1 MNEDCTL
8 LSESSQILCVPV
20 GVWRGE
26 GRVPRCHFVQGSTA
40 PVRVY
45 KCTDCCS
52 QTDFELR
59 LLRCSTNSRK
69 LFILWKNGNWKLWL
83 PQWRSLSKFWLF
95 TVLKSIYF
103 CLQLNC
109 CRLSHRHNRILFDL
123 PRRFVGLCSY
133 GVLII
138 LCSMFILNTECKY
151 DQRSENQI
159 WPKMTT
165 FHNRI
170 VSW

>member
-8 LSESSQILCVPV
+8 SSESSQILCVPV

-59 LLRCSTNSRK
+59 LQLCSTNSRK

-83 PQWRSLSKFWLF
+83 LQGRGLSKFWLV

-109 CRLSHRHNRILFDL
+109 HRLSHRHQQKTVRFAKKTYSRVVFVRCFDAIVFNIHFEY
-123 PRRFVGLCSY
+123 R
-133 GVLII
+133 
-138 LCSMFILNTECKY
+138 M
-151 DQRSENQI
+151 QI
-159 WPKMTT
+159 WSTPRKSNMA
-165 FHNRI
+165 
-170 VSW
+170 